1 METTPT
7 PKWNAPIY
15 QAACEWFVEF
25 RSGEPDESARRAFH
39 AWLQSSPAHM
49 AAYLEVA
56 ALWGESG
63 AVEVRS
69 RWPVE
74 ELIQQGRADTSNVF
88 PFQQV
93 AEPLPAVLPQ
103 VSPGKKR
110 AWVRLAAVAA
120 SILLLVTAGTLAAL
134 VVYQRDSYATV
145 TGEQRSITL
154 SDGSTVQLNARSKL
168 HIHFTAQRRD
178 VELLE
183 GQALFQV
190 AKDPRR
196 VFVVSANTTQIR
208 AVGTE
213 FDVNR
218 HRIGTT
224 VTVLKGAVVVKSD
237 VHTAAD
243 GEGTPDSPGASLS
256 ASHESREIRS
266 HRTGEV
272 LLAAGEQLT
281 VTPTASAK
289 SAHPNVAAATAWAQH
304 QMIFETTSL
313 AEVVEE
319 FNRYNRRQIVIRDPR
334 LEGFQIDGVFSSTDP
349 SSLISFLR
357 TRRGIQVTETE
368 SEVSIAEE

>member
-1 METTPT
+1 METTTT
-7 PKWNAPIY
+7 PKWNAQIY

-25 RSGEPDESARRAFH
+25 RSGEPGESARRAFH
-39 AWLQSSPAHM
+39 AWLQSAPAHM

-63 AVEVRS
+63 AIEVRS

-74 ELIQQGRADTSNVF
+74 VLIQQGRADTSNVF

-93 AEPLPAVLPQ
+93 AEPPPAVLPQ
-103 VSPGKKR
+103 APPRKKR
-110 AWVRLAAVAA
+110 GWVRLAAVAA
-120 SILLLVTAGTLAAL
+120 STLLLVTAGTLAAW
-134 VVYQRDSYATV
+134 VVYQRDIYATV

-168 HIHFTAQRRD
+168 HVRFSVQRRD

-196 VFVVSANTTQIR
+196 PFVVSANGTQIR

-224 VTVLKGAVVVKSD
+224 VTVLEGAVVVESD
-237 VHTAAD
+237 VYTALD
-243 GEGTPDSPGASLS
+243 REGAPGSRGTSLPPPRE
-256 ASHESREIRS
+256 SHETRR

-289 SAHPNVAAATAWAQH
+289 SPHPNVATATAWAQR

-334 LEGFQIDGVFSSTDP
+334 LEDFQIDGVFSSTDP
-349 SSLISFLR
+349 SALISFLR
-357 TRRGIQVTETE
+357 TRPGIEVTETE
-368 SEVSIAEE
+368 LEVSIAGE

>member
-7 PKWNAPIY
+7 PKWNAQIY

-25 RSGEPDESARRAFH
+25 RSGEPDESTRRAFH
-39 AWLQSSPAHM
+39 AWLQSAPAHM

-74 ELIQQGRADTSNVF
+74 VLIQQGRADTSNVF

-93 AEPLPAVLPQ
+93 AAPLPAVLPQ
-103 VSPGKKR
+103 VPTRKKR
-110 AWVRLAAVAA
+110 GWVRLAAVAA
-120 SILLLVTAGTLAAL
+120 STLLLVTAGTLAAW
-134 VVYQRDSYATV
+134 VVYQRDIYATV

-168 HIHFTAQRRD
+168 HIRFSEQRRD

-196 VFVVSANTTQIR
+196 PFVVSANSTQIR

-218 HRIGTT
+218 RKIGTT
-224 VTVLKGAVVVKSD
+224 VTVLEGAVVV
-237 VHTAAD
+237 
-243 GEGTPDSPGASLS
+243 
-256 ASHESREIRS
+256 ESGHQIPR
-266 HRTGEV
+266 HRTGKV

-289 SAHPNVAAATAWAQH
+289 SPHPNVATATAWAQR

-334 LEGFQIDGVFSSTDP
+334 LDDFQIDGVFSSTDP
-349 SSLISFLR
+349 SALISFLR
-357 TRRGIQVTETE
+357 TRPGIEVTETE
-368 SEVSIAEE
+368 SEVSIAGK

>member
-63 AVEVRS
+63 AVEVRR

-74 ELIQQGRADTSNVF
+74 ALIQQGRADTSNVF

-120 SILLLVTAGTLAAL
+120 SILLLVTAGTLVAL

-168 HIHFTAQRRD
+168 HVRFSAQRRD

-196 VFVVSANTTQIR
+196 PFVVSANNTQIR

-218 HRIGTT
+218 RRIGTT
-224 VTVLKGAVVVKSD
+224 VTVLEGTVVVESD
-237 VHTAAD
+237 VYTALD
-243 GEGTPDSPGASLS
+243 REGVPDSRGASLPPPRE
-256 ASHESREIRS
+256 SHEMRR
-266 HRTGEV
+266 HRRGNV

-289 SAHPNVAAATAWAQH
+289 SPHPNVATATAWAQR

-334 LEGFQIDGVFSSTDP
+334 LDDFQIDGVFSSTDP
-349 SSLISFLR
+349 SALISFLR
-357 TRRGIQVTETE
+357 TRPGIQVTETE
-368 SEVSIAEE
+368 LEVSIAEQ